1 MNGQRHHLRL
11 VPPAPPP
18 RPRRINVR
26 IVVSSAR
33 MPIGR
38 SRVFRLAESDIDDLI
53 AVAMRM
59 EARS

>member
-1 MNGQRHHLRL
+1 MNGQRHLRL

-18 RPRRINVR
+18 RPRRIEVR

-38 SRVFRLAESDIDDLI
+38 SRPFRLNDHNLQELIDTARRLES
-53 AVAMRM
+53 RT
-59 EARS
+59 